1 MGFIIETFKFAEQ
14 YAAKT
19 NELLRRE
26 IERLDVKETGEL
38 EKTLAETVQRKGD
51 EIIID
56 TIFKTYGRY
65 VDMGV
70 GFKSKATQRK
80 EMEEALGI
88 KRRKKKGGKGKVW
101 WSKVWYAR
109 LNSLASGITYK
120 LIESTVQTVKNL
132 EK

>member
-14 YAAKT
+14 YSAKT
-19 NELLRRE
+19 NQFLRQE
-26 IERLDVKETGEL
+26 IQRLDVKDSGDL
-38 EKTLAETVQRKGD
+38 ERTLSESVRRKGD

-70 GFKSKATQRK
+70 GFKSKKRQRQ

-88 KRRKKKGGKGKVW
+88 KRRKKKGRKGKIW
-101 WSKVWYAR
+101 WSKVWYSR
-109 LNSLASGITYK
+109 LNSLASGISYK
-120 LIESTVQTVKNL
+120 LIEQTVNTVKEL